1 MVLRA
6 SKLIKTKY
14 KYVFSKLNSDYTCMK
29 RKKKSATKISLKEN
43 GYWRLT

>member
-14 KYVFSKLNSDYTCMK
+14 KYVKQWLYMYETK
-29 RKKKSATKISLKEN
+29 KKKSATKISLKEN